1 MYHPV
6 IPKKNSFGF
15 GRESNLR
22 VGFSQMDDY
31 PYGVVGADNCLY
43 TDGLHHTGFPR
54 LLWRTL
60 QQHGYV
66 KTPIYK
72 GRAYKEYEIEH
83 YEVQVEI
90 SHNPVHPD
98 WAPWT
103 TEARGN
109 DMNNAIDKAA
119 LQALT
124 EFTER
129 HIKEEM
135 EPSMPLYPIRDQGS
149 SHWQR
154 KMKEICNYMYPTFR
168 SDRAFAAQYAQ
179 NLYNVHHEEEILIRL
194 QRTRL
199 GEYAREK
206 DALNQQLQAKTRDI
220 SELVTQRGTLQ
231 QQVQN

>member
-6 IPKKNSFGF
+6 IPKISFGF

-72 GRAYKEYEIEH
+72 GRAYKEYGIEH

-90 SHNPVHPD
+90 SCNPVHPD

-119 LQALT
+119 LQAHT
-124 EFTER
+124 EFT
-129 HIKEEM
+129 
-135 EPSMPLYPIRDQGS
+135 
-149 SHWQR
+149 
-154 KMKEICNYMYPTFR
+154 
-168 SDRAFAAQYAQ
+168 
-179 NLYNVHHEEEILIRL
+179 
-194 QRTRL
+194 
-199 GEYAREK
+199 
-206 DALNQQLQAKTRDI
+206 
-220 SELVTQRGTLQ
+220 
-231 QQVQN
+231 